1 MDFLISQLHSSSL
14 DIIILIIALAI
25 DLFLSII
32 VFLSNTRSA
41 TNRTFSLLTIC
52 IVFWL
57 IATYTPRIP
66 ELYKYSLDSHRFGIF
81 FAAPMSA
88 LFFLL
93 AHTIPSGR
101 LLLGIKS
108 YTTFVVATTGMM
120 LLNLSPY
127 AFTGVIV
134 VGGASEP
141 QTGWG
146 FIPFAVLST
155 LFSILTVYELT
166 HKYRNSSGDAKKQIK
181 LVLSGILIMLF
192 LIITTILIPIVFFD
206 SLQFLPFAPLYTLV
220 FLGMTAYAITKYQ
233 LFRIKVLVTQVL
245 TLMLCL
251 VLFAKL
257 FGETTAGGRV
267 VDGLVLLVV
276 SVFGFFL
283 VRSVRQ
289 EVEAREKIASLAK
302 DLEWTNKQLETSNE
316 RLRILD
322 QRKSEFVSIA
332 SHQLRTPV
340 TAMKGYASLLLED
353 TYGALPEKMKDPVG
367 KIFHSADRLALM
379 INDFL
384 NVSKIE
390 QGSMTYTFTPIDLKK
405 IVVDLV
411 EDFHVVAGEKKLDL
425 ATDIPDNVNFY
436 SVADAGKLRQII
448 SNLIDNAIKYTPEGS
463 VRLILSKEPHKGEFG
478 MVLLQIRDSGI
489 GLSQDDIHHLFGK
502 FTRGAEGSKINTTGS
517 GLGLYIAKKM
527 MEEHK
532 GDIWVDSEGK
542 GKGSVFC
549 IELPEFK
556 GELPKE

>member
-1 MDFLISQLHSSSL
+1 MLFRSL
-14 DIIILIIALAI
+14 PA
-25 DLFLSII
+25 
-32 VFLSNTRSA
+32 
-41 TNRTFSLLTIC
+41 
-52 IVFWL
+52 
-57 IATYTPRIP
+57 
-66 ELYKYSLDSHRFGIF
+66 F
-81 FAAPMSA
+81 FNNP
-88 LFFLL
+88 
-93 AHTIPSGR
+93 
-101 LLLGIKS
+101 K
-108 YTTFVVATTGMM
+108 
-120 LLNLSPY
+120 
-127 AFTGVIV
+127 
-134 VGGASEP
+134 
-141 QTGWG
+141 
-146 FIPFAVLST
+146 FIPYGGLYLLPFVGFTSFSIYRNK
-155 LFSILTVYELT
+155 LFSIKVAVT
-166 HKYRNSSGDAKKQIK
+166 S
-181 LVLSGILIMLF
+181 
-192 LIITTILIPIVFFD
+192 
-206 SLQFLPFAPLYTLV
+206 TLV
-220 FLGMTAYAITKYQ
+220 FGLCTAIFFES
-233 LFRIKVLVTQVL
+233 LFVKDIGTLLIKVVEFT
-245 TLMLCL
+245 L
-251 VLFAKL
+251 VLIT
-257 FGETTAGGRV
+257 GI
-267 VDGLVLLVV
+267 LLI
-276 SVFGFFL
+276 
-283 VRSVRQ
+283 RSVNK
-289 EVEAREKIASLAK
+289 EVEAREKIASLAR
-302 DLEWTNKQLETSNE
+302 DLEWTNKQLETSND

-353 TYGALPEKMKDPVG
+353 AYGALPEKMKDPIG

-390 QGSMTYTFTPIDLKK
+390 QGSMTYTFAPIDLKK
-405 IVVDLV
+405 MVIDLV

-425 ATDIPDNVNFY
+425 ATDIPDNINFY

-448 SNLIDNAIKYTPEGS
+448 SNLIDNAIKYTPQGS

-478 MVLLQIRDSGI
+478 MVLLQIKDSGI

>member
-1 MDFLISQLHSSSL
+1 MSEILNL
-14 DIIILIIALAI
+14 DLLTVGIAVAGIGVLGFTI
-25 DLFLSII
+25 YWSDQK
-32 VFLSNTRSA
+32 SA
-41 TNRTFSLLTIC
+41 TNRAFLYFSLVSVVWTLANYAQHN
-52 IVFWL
+52 L
-57 IATYTPRIP
+57 ASIAA
-66 ELYKYSLDSHRFGIF
+66 S
-81 FAAPMSA
+81 
-88 LFFLL
+88 FLL
-93 AHTIPSGR
+93 LKFVVFIAVWHAFTFFR
-101 LLLGIKS
+101 LLYVFPEKEKHLPNW
-108 YTTFVVATTGMM
+108 FVRFVAPAII
-120 LLNLSPY
+120 LVS
-127 AFTGVIV
+127 
-134 VGGASEP
+134 
-141 QTGWG
+141 
-146 FIPFAVLST
+146 LST
-155 LFSILTVYELT
+155 LTPLVFKGIATIEAGKITKVDNGPGIAVFAITVTLLILSAINVLIKKIIISEGIARRQLKDVLWGFLLTFILLLTFNLFLPAFFNNPKFIPYGGLYLLPFVGFTSFSI
-166 HKYRNSSGDAKKQIK
+166 YRNKLFSIK
-181 LVLSGILIMLF
+181 VAVTS
-192 LIITTILIPIVFFD
+192 
-206 SLQFLPFAPLYTLV
+206 TLV
-220 FLGMTAYAITKYQ
+220 FGLCTAIFFES
-233 LFRIKVLVTQVL
+233 LFVKDIGTLLIKVAEFT
-245 TLMLCL
+245 L
-251 VLFAKL
+251 VLIT
-257 FGETTAGGRV
+257 GI
-267 VDGLVLLVV
+267 LLI
-276 SVFGFFL
+276 
-283 VRSVRQ
+283 RSVNK